1 MELFFELIQ
10 LSIGEKN
17 KLSREPTEKEWLAI
31 YEMAT
36 MQCVLG
42 LLFSAINKL
51 NEADAPIKPPMEL
64 FFQWIGDSLEIE
76 AQNKRLDE
84 AAKRLTEI
92 FRKGQF
98 RSCVLKGQGMARLY
112 PDPNLRQPG
121 DIDLWVDGSRKE
133 ILNFL
138 RSNHYDTG
146 HVVIHHVDCTIFE
159 DVLTEIH
166 FIPVWAYNP
175 FVNWRLQKYF
185 HKHREAQFCNYDANM
200 GFAYPTNC
208 FNAVYCLSHIY
219 MHFLYEGIGMRQM
232 IDYYFVVK
240 SLSKADKDAAYL
252 EFKHIGLEKMAAA
265 VMYLLHVVCGMNEDE
280 LICKMD
286 SVRGRL
292 LLNEIML
299 GGNFG
304 HNNDRL
310 THSKGDSR
318 IRKNMRRLKREMA
331 FLRYYP
337 MDVISIPFW
346 KVGHYVWRK
355 WNGYL

>member
-1 MELFFELIQ
+1 MELFL
-10 LSIGEKN
+10 
-17 KLSREPTEKEWLAI
+17 
-31 YEMAT
+31 
-36 MQCVLG
+36 
-42 LLFSAINKL
+42 
-51 NEADAPIKPPMEL
+51 
-64 FFQWIGDSLEIE
+64 QWIGESLDIE
-76 AQNKRLDE
+76 AQNKSLNE

-92 FRKGQF
+92 FKEGQF
-98 RSCVLKGQGMARLY
+98 RSCVLKGQGVARLY
-112 PDPNLRQPG
+112 PDPDLRQPG
-121 DIDLWVDGSRKE
+121 DIDLWVDGSRKD
-133 ILNFL
+133 ILKFL
-138 RSNHYDTG
+138 RSNNYEIG
-146 HVVIHHVDCTIFE
+146 HVVIHHVDCAILD

-175 FVNWRLQKYF
+175 FVNNRLQKF
-185 HKHREAQFCNYDANM
+185 FCKHKEAQFCNYDANI
-200 GFAYPTNC
+200 GFAYPTSC

-232 IDYYFVVK
+232 IDYYFAVK
-240 SLSKADKDAAYL
+240 SLSNADKDAAYS
-252 EFKHIGLEKMAAA
+252 EIKHIGLEKMAGA
-265 VMYLLHVVCGMNEDE
+265 VMYVLCVVCGMNEDE

-318 IRKNMRRLKREMA
+318 IRKNMRRLKREAA
-331 FLRYYP
+331 FFRYYP
-337 MDVISIPFW
+337 LDVISIPFW